1 MYNYKKWRNIKSIG
15 CVKKTITN
23 INTNKTIIE
32 IRYYIS
38 NLANNIIEFSNAIR
52 NEWSIENKLHWHL
65 DFTFREDNNSTF
77 EKNAQKNLNIIRKF
91 CLSILKLVKEI
102 YGLSLKNIRK
112 SLCMDFENEIN
123 IIFNYL
129 NVNKIREL
137 AQSTNS
143 QCL

>member
-1 MYNYKKWRNIKSIG
+1 M
-15 CVKKTITN
+15 
-23 INTNKTIIE
+23 
-32 IRYYIS
+32 
-38 NLANNIIEFSNAIR
+38 ANNIIEFSNAIR

-112 SLCMDFENEIN
+112 SLCIDFENEIN

-129 NVNKIREL
+129 NANKIREL

-143 QCL
+143 QCI